1 MIESIPGGV
10 LLTIHVQPKAAKTQF
25 AGVHGEALKF
35 RVAAQ
40 PVEGEANA
48 ALCEFLAESFSI
60 PKRSVEIR
68 SGHGHRHKKIRL
80 IGVSDQEVR
89 DKFKVK

>member
-1 MIESIPGGV
+1 MIESNPDGV
-10 LLTIHVQPKAAKTQF
+10 ILTIHVQPKAARTQF
-25 AGVHGEALKF
+25 VGLYGKALKF

-60 PKRSVEIR
+60 PKRSVKIC
-68 SGHGHRHKKIRL
+68 SGHGHRHKRIKL
-80 IGVSDQEVR
+80 IGVSEKEVR
-89 DKFKVK
+89 TRFQVE